1 MEWASQ
7 CMYHFPVKI
16 WYIANSRHNS
26 WPPLSTWQLLPFFFF
41 FLRKKILKLNRGPT
55 CYMHKKSY
63 LDHVLFLHQSY
74 TKIKSYLGHVLFL
87 YHIITSIL
95 HQDIL
100 GVRPM
105 CIGPTYMKPT
115 CMSHPPYMSWCKID
129 VR

>member
-1 MEWASQ
+1 
-7 CMYHFPVKI
+7 
-16 WYIANSRHNS
+16 
-26 WPPLSTWQLLPFFFF
+26 
-41 FLRKKILKLNRGPT
+41 
-55 CYMHKKSY
+55 MHKKSY